1 MGTGGTLLPSSPEW
15 FQAVAGLRLC
25 CLKLIAL
32 SCSHLLA
39 LASLVLA
46 RGGCTCFRLCCL
58 RVALALLAFALRFAL
73 AFARAALPL
82 VLAFACTCCFGSLR
96 LPSLSLRLPL
106 LAPLPRFRFGPLFAL
121 FSDRS
126 ALPASSYAPSKLH
139 SEKLTS
145 KTSFSFRSSLR
156 FPASFRLHLFSFFSL
171 KSSVFTFPLLLICS
185 EPSCRPISIGKLQ
198 HCCSYTADLSPLR
211 LRGVSHIAAWN
222 LLLEVGFTLRCLQRL
237 SPPHFASQ
245 LCRWHD
251 NCCTRDAS
259 TPVLSYWEQLLS

>member
-1 MGTGGTLLPSSPEW
+1 MEPSCHRHRNGFRRSRGCG
-15 FQAVAGLRLC
+15 FA
-25 CLKLIAL
+25 AL
-32 SCSHLLA
+32 SLSLYAAPVCSHLLR
-39 LASLVLA
+39 S
-46 RGGCTCFRLCCL
+46 C
-58 RVALALLAFALRFAL
+58 LLAGF
-73 AFARAALPL
+73 
-82 VLAFACTCCFGSLR
+82 
-96 LPSLSLRLPL
+96 
-106 LAPLPRFRFGPLFAL
+106 PLPRFRFGPLFAL

-126 ALPASSYAPSKLH
+126 ALPSSSYAPSKLH

-145 KTSFSFRSSLR
+145 KTPVSVVTS
-156 FPASFRLHLFSFFSL
+156 
-171 KSSVFTFPLLLICS
+171 SSVRFVSIAVLICS

-237 SPPHFASQ
+237 SHPHFASQ

>member
-1 MGTGGTLLPSSPEW
+1 M
-15 FQAVAGLRLC
+15 RLC
-25 CLKLIAL
+25 CFSL
-32 SCSHLLA
+32 SLYAAPVCSHLLRSCLLAGVA
-39 LASLVLA
+39 LAFA
-46 RGGCTCFRLCCL
+46 RAALPL
-58 RVALALLAFALRFAL
+58 ALALLVFTLRFAL

-82 VLAFACTCCFGSLR
+82 ALAFACTCCFGSLR

-106 LAPLPRFRFGPLFAL
+106 LASLPRFRFCPLFAL

-145 KTSFSFRSSLR
+145 KTPVSVV
-156 FPASFRLHLFSFFSL
+156 AS
-171 KSSVFTFPLLLICS
+171 SSVRFVSIAVLICS

-237 SPPHFASQ
+237 SLPHFASQ